1 MLHRLMP
8 TMITFAFNESK
19 LLIGLADNSIV
30 VYEADHLCSA
40 GDVQL
45 APVHAFPAFP
55 SVTLLSI
62 HPNPEGLSEL
72 VAVLRDCSNSPGSLT
87 VELLDVQKLASAG
100 GWIAGNS
107 PSTVPTAISWSP
119 KGKQLALGMQGGDIV
134 TYNPIDTA
142 TPKCSIPRPPSANG
156 MSVISVHWLSTCSF
170 HAIYA
175 PAGKLAPDSEQ
186 AHFHVSLDSKANSAQ
201 DLRFNPPYF
210 PFPALRPPG
219 SFAVILK
226 NWDPYKAI
234 LFLGDSTSS
243 DIGVIGA
250 ITDGL
255 NEHWH
260 NLSLEETSTPNLPL
274 DKDQNDT
281 VLIGHELDLTNTE
294 SYRHTT
300 ASGEPLDLPPPPIM
314 YAYASDGTVLGWY
327 LLNTSGNVYHGM
339 VKQTAAKETTM
350 SLEPPPVA
358 TSIRRAPSTDMQTTP
373 SVSPSAPVSEA
384 IPFGQQTSTP
394 HQPAVPVPSAPSGL
408 ALQTSPFGTPSSSA
422 FTQTPT
428 FGQSSFDRLAASAS
442 SAFSQASPPTFGSAS
457 ATSGFGAFSSPA
469 PAKFGPS
476 GFGFG
481 FGSPDQS
488 SSVASAPTAPDRSS
502 EISQEDGMV
511 EDGPSLDGLGLGGLS
526 GTRDADSKSSIFGNT
541 ATPTSFQQPSSS
553 GGNEGLIKSGVGFG
567 AALDQNSPFAKP
579 SSFASGPSLGQSTFG
594 QTSASP
600 FATSK
605 LAFGQTGFE
614 QPAFGQSGFG
624 QPAYGQLAFGQT
636 GLGENQTVGSGG
648 VAFGKSS
655 FGSPSTTRSPPD
667 VPAASTSG
675 GAFGAFA
682 MDGTTAFA
690 AFADKVAKPVWAVSE
705 EQKNP
710 PEKPRA
716 LFGPSTS
723 SLVTAPEP
731 ALAKAEPA
739 RIIGEQTKPTAALPS
754 LLFSARESAL
764 RQPES
769 RSPSPI
775 GDRPSSSPTTT
786 PKPAMP
792 AASFGSGDVPKF
804 TTTTTTTTTTP
815 TSTLKPAT
823 GFLGGMPKESPFFPP
838 KQTEPKSVSAFAL
851 SGTPAALTTPTKPSV
866 AAPTFGAPSIPSTTP
881 RSVFGTPA
889 FPSSTTPTTT
899 TTMTTPPA
907 PATGAFSSF
916 ASGGGFSAFAG
927 SGTKS
932 FSDLLKSGGQ
942 EPVKEGSVFSATL
955 TKEVREEVSLTST
968 TPISTP
974 VPTPAKE
981 VKRVKEGV
989 SVPLTPSVSVS
1000 LSKPAEELP
1009 SVLEVS
1015 KPVPEIST
1023 EALKSE
1029 DKIEQGKPAT
1039 LLEPSF
1045 EIISSSTTSSFVD
1058 VSLGEGGREGEGK
1071 VIQETAEPDGEEED
1085 ESRLF
1090 LSDVPSE
1097 SEEESELETEEEEES
1112 EKRSE
1117 GEEGQEEDQEE
1128 EEINPT
1134 DVPLPSTPTLSATA
1148 VRSRSTTPKAELPKL
1163 AVSDSPS
1170 PSPSPQ
1176 SPTTSV
1182 PRVSPIRELGTTT
1195 PPSSPVKE
1203 AERIALS
1210 VPVSKPPLPAGSP
1223 FNLPPRVG
1231 TNNRPIRSSPLAST
1245 PLVGELDTLA
1255 SPTPPPP
1262 SKSTPPVAAA
1272 PVDQWRAS
1280 VKNEE
1285 IESLLPEASTL
1296 LSAVGSESRPAF
1308 GVTPL
1313 PAPAPTTPAP
1323 LCLASFSAPTVLS
1336 SFVTSPPASTLFG
1349 TPAKTPPPPEP
1360 ITPFTLPSSPLSTSS
1375 LQSVGITPPSAG
1387 ILPVSGAPV
1396 AGFSHPVSMFPPPV
1410 TPVSTPPTLTPEQGM
1425 QAECLNLLSALTEEF
1440 ESLQTLATAASQKAA
1455 NLRKSSGI
1463 VHTQIDLLDS
1473 DRWVVGDIKEYGRV
1487 LLSVQ
1492 DDIRALQEQRV
1503 VLRRM
1508 LQELDGCMLKAITK
1522 QEEIIRFDKART
1534 DAEFAKM
1541 LKVRTLGPEYLEV
1554 QTQDQIYFLQA
1565 IRDRVQKLEDHLQA
1579 SKRKLQEF
1587 KTGKPR
1593 FRPPSI
1599 DTINRTLRNIDLAI
1613 GQQQREVDELLRRI
1627 NTLDISSASDGV
1639 SSSSREKCL
1648 VVSQT
1653 KRSWNVTPNVA
1664 ASTAAALNAERAAQK
1679 LKRALL
1685 ASRDSPLLN
1694 SGAKVTTS
1702 KLTSFRTP
1710 QKTSAVKPEKET
1722 PAPGGG
1728 PFSLPAMPMMTLPSA
1743 LPTWSPASPSDI
1755 GDSPSQNTLPSRH
1768 RGSTKHHQ
1776 KPIALKKS
1784 NGSLLTG
1791 ATAGTL
1797 SFDWGP
1803 VQPIKPMTSLA
1814 FDLRQRTSK

>member
-1 MLHRLMP
+1 MENVSTLQTSVVPRVQRTSSEPAEKDAQFLALRLLNKRTRVRLSPESIDLSAVPGKLSLFAVANARGWFVAVTRDASGQSALILSPLSALHSAFVSDTAEDEKPFAPQRRVMLQGLTP
-8 TMITFAFNESK
+8 TMVTFAFNESK
-19 LLIGLADNSIV
+19 LLIGLADNSIA

-45 APVHAFPAFP
+45 APVHTFPAFP

-87 VELLDVQKLASAG
+87 VELLDVQKLVSAG

-156 MSVISVHWLSTCSF
+156 MTVISIYWLSTCSF
-170 HAIYA
+170 YAIYA

-339 VKQTAAKETTM
+339 VKQTIAKETTM

-373 SVSPSAPVSEA
+373 SVSPSVPVSEA
-384 IPFGQQTSTP
+384 LPFGQQSSTP
-394 HQPAVPVPSAPSGL
+394 HQPAVPVPSPPSGST
-408 ALQTSPFGTPSSSA
+408 LQTSPFGTPSSSA

-428 FGQSSFDRLAASAS
+428 FGQSSFDQHAASAP

-457 ATSGFGAFSSPA
+457 ATTSGFGAFSSTT

-488 SSVASAPTAPDRSS
+488 SSIASAPTAPDRSS
-502 EISQEDGMV
+502 EISQDDGMV
-511 EDGPSLDGLGLGGLS
+511 EDGPSLDGLGLGGSS
-526 GTRDADSKSSIFGNT
+526 GTRDADSKPSIFGNT
-541 ATPTSFQQPSSS
+541 ATPTSFQQPSSGS
-553 GGNEGLIKSGVGFG
+553 GNEGLIKSGVGFG

-579 SSFASGPSLGQSTFG
+579 SSFTSGPSLGQSTFG

-605 LAFGQTGFE
+605 LAFGLTKFE
-614 QPAFGQSGFG
+614 QPAFGQSAFG
-624 QPAYGQLAFGQT
+624 QPAYGQLAFGQA
-636 GLGENQTVGSGG
+636 GLGQDQTVGSGG
-648 VAFGKSS
+648 LAFGKSS
-655 FGSPSTTRSPPD
+655 FGLLSTTTSPPD
-667 VPAASTSG
+667 APAASTSG

-682 MDGTTAFA
+682 TDGTTGFA
-690 AFADKVAKPVWAVSE
+690 AFANKVARPVWAVSE
-705 EQKNP
+705 EQKNAL
-710 PEKPRA
+710 EKPRA

-731 ALAKAEPA
+731 ALAKADPA
-739 RIIGEQTKPTAALPS
+739 RITGEQTKPAAALPS
-754 LLFSARESAL
+754 LLFSTRESAL

-786 PKPAMP
+786 PKAATP
-792 AASFGSGDVPKF
+792 AASFGSGDVPKV
-804 TTTTTTTTTTP
+804 TTTTP
-815 TSTLKPAT
+815 TSALKPAT
-823 GFLGGMPKESPFFPP
+823 GFFGGMPKESPFFSP
-838 KQTEPKSVSAFAL
+838 KQTESKPVSAFAL
-851 SGTPAALTTPTKPSV
+851 SGTQAALTTPTKSSA
-866 AAPTFGAPSIPSTTP
+866 AAPTFGAPSIPGTTP

-907 PATGAFSSF
+907 PATGAFSAF

-927 SGTKS
+927 SSTKS
-932 FSDLLKSGGQ
+932 FSDLLKSGAQ

-955 TKEVREEVSLTST
+955 AKEVKEEVSFSST

-974 VPTPAKE
+974 VPTPAKA

-1000 LSKPAEELP
+1000 LSKPTEEL
-1009 SVLEVS
+1009 SSALEVS

-1029 DKIEQGKPAT
+1029 DKIEQGKPAI
-1039 LLEPSF
+1039 LPEPSF

-1058 VSLGEGGREGEGK
+1058 VSFGEGGRGGEGK
-1071 VIQETAEPDGEEED
+1071 VTQETAEPDGEEED
-1085 ESRLF
+1085 ESQSF

-1097 SEEESELETEEEEES
+1097 SEEESEVETEEEES
-1112 EKRSE
+1112 EERSE
-1117 GEEGQEEDQEE
+1117 GEGGQEEDQEE

-1170 PSPSPQ
+1170 PSPPPQ

-1182 PRVSPIRELGTTT
+1182 PPVSPIRELGTTT
-1195 PPSSPVKE
+1195 PPSSPIKE

-1210 VPVSKPPLPAGSP
+1210 APVSKPPLPAGSP

-1262 SKSTPPVAAA
+1262 SKSAPPVAAA
-1272 PVDQWRAS
+1272 PVDQWKAS
-1280 VKNEE
+1280 VNKEE
-1285 IESLLPEASTL
+1285 IESLLPVASSR
-1296 LSAVGSESRPAF
+1296 LSAVGGESRPAF

-1313 PAPAPTTPAP
+1313 PAPASTTPAP
-1323 LCLASFSAPTVLS
+1323 FSLASFSAPTVLS
-1336 SFVTSPPASTLFG
+1336 SFVTSPPASTLLG
-1349 TPAKTPPPPEP
+1349 TPTKTPPPPKP
-1360 ITPFTLPSSPLSTSS
+1360 ITPFTLPSSPLSPSS

-1387 ILPVSGAPV
+1387 ILPVSGPPV
-1396 AGFSHPVSMFPPPV
+1396 AGFSHTVSMFPPPV

-1440 ESLQTLATAASQKAA
+1440 ES
-1455 NLRKSSGI
+1455 
-1463 VHTQIDLLDS
+1463 
-1473 DRWVVGDIKEYGRV
+1473 
-1487 LLSVQ
+1487 
-1492 DDIRALQEQRV
+1492 
-1503 VLRRM
+1503 
-1508 LQELDGCMLKAITK
+1508 
-1522 QEEIIRFDKART
+1522 
-1534 DAEFAKM
+1534 
-1541 LKVRTLGPEYLEV
+1541 VRSP
-1554 QTQDQIYFLQA
+1554 
-1565 IRDRVQKLEDHLQA
+1565 
-1579 SKRKLQEF
+1579 
-1587 KTGKPR
+1587 
-1593 FRPPSI
+1593 
-1599 DTINRTLRNIDLAI
+1599 
-1613 GQQQREVDELLRRI
+1613 
-1627 NTLDISSASDGV
+1627 NT
-1639 SSSSREKCL
+1639 
-1648 VVSQT
+1648 
-1653 KRSWNVTPNVA
+1653 
-1664 ASTAAALNAERAAQK
+1664 
-1679 LKRALL
+1679 
-1685 ASRDSPLLN
+1685 RDSSIPE
-1694 SGAKVTTS
+1694 SCQS
-1702 KLTSFRTP
+1702 KEIF
-1710 QKTSAVKPEKET
+1710 
-1722 PAPGGG
+1722 
-1728 PFSLPAMPMMTLPSA
+1728 
-1743 LPTWSPASPSDI
+1743 W
-1755 GDSPSQNTLPSRH
+1755 H
-1768 RGSTKHHQ
+1768 STH
-1776 KPIALKKS
+1776 PY
-1784 NGSLLTG
+1784 
-1791 ATAGTL
+1791 
-1797 SFDWGP
+1797 
-1803 VQPIKPMTSLA
+1803 
-1814 FDLRQRTSK
+1814 